1 MLFSENIGRSAL
13 IWSCGIAALGATAWY
28 NYHIYPWMLDDAF
41 IAFRY
46 VDNFAAGHGF
56 VYNIGERVEGYTS
69 FLWVLLLGL
78 GRMAGLETVLISKI
92 LGAFFGVATIG
103 VLMNTHRYFPAINR
117 LSGAVAALFL
127 GTCGVFMPW
136 LGSGMEVTLFTLLT
150 LATLVLYVNA
160 INGDERPSLFMIVGV
175 FLALTV
181 MTRPEG
187 ALLVILLMI
196 DCGIRSW
203 KERKKSIFY
212 MAVPAAV
219 LYLPYFLWR
228 YFYYGYF
235 FPNTF
240 YAKVG
245 FTGEQII
252 RGLNY
257 SQSVI
262 LPILILLLLS
272 VYALIR
278 VWPALKLKGKYIL
291 PIYALVYAIYVIL
304 VGGDVM
310 PAFRFFV
317 PIIPILALIA
327 ATCVP
332 GLFRRKIYLILLLIL
347 TGAYN
352 IYQTLDHSSITYH
365 IRIDHVA
372 SDGKKVGLWLK
383 ENVSPG
389 TLLATNAAGA
399 VPYYSELTTIDM
411 LGLNDLHIAHKKITD
426 MGSGAPGH
434 EKGDGKY
441 VLSRKPDLIQFFS
454 SIGSLSPSFR
464 SDHELWDLPEFHER
478 YAPRVADVS
487 GLENG
492 AVFYVRRSDIP

>member
-1 MLFSENIGRSAL
+1 MA
-13 IWSCGIAALGATAWY
+13 ATAWY

-78 GRMAGLETVLISKI
+78 GQMAGLETVLLSKI
-92 LGAFFGVATIG
+92 LGAFFGLATFG
-103 VLMNTHRYFPAINR
+103 ALMNIHHYFPTIDR
-117 LSGAVAALFL
+117 VSGAVATLFL

-150 LATLVLYVNA
+150 LTTLVLYVNSL
-160 INGDERPSLFMIVGV
+160 NRDEQSSQFMIVGA

-181 MTRPEG
+181 MARPEG
-187 ALLVILLMI
+187 ALLVFILMI

-203 KERKKSIFY
+203 KARKKSILY
-212 MAVPAAV
+212 LALPAAA
-219 LYLPYFLWR
+219 LYVPYFLWR

-252 RGLNY
+252 RGLKY
-257 SQSVI
+257 SQSAI
-262 LPILILLLLS
+262 LPILILLILS
-272 VYALIR
+272 VYALFR
-278 VWPALKLKGKYIL
+278 VWPVLKIKGRYVL
-291 PIYALVYAIYVIL
+291 PIFALVHVMYVIL

-332 GLFRRKIYLILLLIL
+332 RLLRRKIYLILLLTI
-347 TGAYN
+347 TVSYN
-352 IYQTLDHSSITYH
+352 IYQTLDHSSITNH
-365 IRIDHVA
+365 IKIDHVA
-372 SDGKKVGLWLK
+372 SNGKKVGLWLK
-383 ENVSPG
+383 ENVSPSS
-389 TLLATNAAGA
+389 LLATNAAGA
-399 VPYYSELTTIDM
+399 VPYFSGLQTIDM
-411 LGLNDLHIAHKKITD
+411 LGLNDLHIAHEEINN

-454 SIGSLSPSFR
+454 SVGSLYPSFR
-464 SDHELWDLPEFHER
+464 SDRELWELPEFHQR
-478 YAPRVADVS
+478 YTPRTADVS

-492 AVFYVRRSDIP
+492 AVFYVRRADNP